1 MNKIIL
7 SDIEKS
13 KEIYP
18 IVLNKIRKYGQKMYK
33 ISIVDFINTPDASD
47 KKFKTLLRKLHEITG
62 KDISLIDSYMDGWDT
77 GWKEEDFQDLSF
89 RISLSEPKIIKNISQ
104 EEISEIYTIVKSEN
118 YKANANDFIERKFSR
133 LFNDYFQR
141 LLEINLQ
148 YLL

>member
-18 IVLNKIRKYGQKMYK
+18 VVLNEIRKYGQKMHEV
-33 ISIVDFINTPDASD
+33 SIVDFLGVSEPSD
-47 KKFKTLLRKLHEITG
+47 KKFKILLRKLHEITE
-62 KDISLIDSYMDGWDT
+62 KDISLIDSYIDGWDT
-77 GWKEEDFQDLSF
+77 GWKEEDFQNLSF
-89 RISLSEPKIIKNISQ
+89 KISLSEPKIIKNISQ
-104 EEISEIYTIVKSEN
+104 EEISEIYTIVKTEN

-133 LFNDYFQR
+133 LFNDYFQE
-141 LLEINLQ
+141 LLEINLK